1 MAKSKEKLQALIL
14 RRDGESIK
22 VIAKRLSVSAGS
34 VSVWVKD
41 IVLTQPQ
48 IKNLQKR
55 STDALFGK
63 KKHYLDQQKKKHE
76 AKVADIMRRG
86 MKRLGKLSKRDVF
99 VLGTALYW
107 GEGFKKDSLVGLGT
121 SDPIAAKFFIHW
133 LQTCFHI
140 NKENLIVRV
149 TVNIGYKDSVR
160 VIETYWA
167 DALGIAIQQFSK
179 PFFQNTKWKKEYEN
193 KNQYYGVVRIRV
205 RRSINILREIKG
217 SIAGI
222 VDGL

>member
-22 VIAKRLSVSAGS
+22 VIAKKLSVSAGS
-34 VSVWVKD
+34 VSVWVRD
-41 IVLTQPQ
+41 IVLTRPQ

-63 KKHYLDQQKKKHE
+63 KKYYLEQQKKKHA
-76 AKVADIMRRG
+76 AKVADLMRKG
-86 MKRLGKLSKRDVF
+86 SKRLGKLSKRDVF

-133 LQTCFHI
+133 VQTCFLI
-140 NKENLIVRV
+140 NKENLIIRV
-149 TVNIGYKDSVR
+149 TINIDYKDSVR
-160 VIETYWA
+160 VIEKYWA
-167 DALGIAIQQFSK
+167 ATLGITIRQFSK
-179 PFFQNTKWKKEYEN
+179 PFFQKTKWRKEYEN
-193 KNQYYGVVRIRV
+193 IDQYYGVVRIRV
-205 RRSINILREIKG
+205 RKSINILREIKG

-222 VDGL
+222 ADSL